1 MRKVGKGWEFR
12 GGEDPDADLVEG
24 PLLVCILCELVNE
37 GVQLLWDDH
46 TIGGMGSADVG
57 SGPSFHL

>member
-1 MRKVGKGWEFR
+1 MGNSR

-24 PLLVCILCELVNE
+24 PLLVCVLGELVNE

-57 SGPSFHL
+57 SGPFFHL